1 MSVISAADV
10 NKLRQMT
17 GAGMMDCKKA
27 LTEAEGDFEKAIEI
41 LRKKGQKVSASRSD
55 RDAKEGS
62 VFVKSSE
69 DKKEAVLIALNCE
82 TDFVGKNEEF
92 QSLGK
97 LIAETAFTNK
107 PATKEAL
114 LALTVG
120 NLSIND
126 KIVEL
131 VGKIGEKIEVSE
143 YIHMKGEA
151 VVAYIHAG
159 AKLGVLVSLKGV
171 NGKDV
176 TDAGKDVGMQI
187 AAMNPVAVDVA
198 KKFHPDL
205 VLLDI
210 MMPKM
215 DGVETCR
222 LLREIPEL
230 QKTFIVFLTAR
241 AEEYSEVAA
250 FDVGADDYI
259 NKPIKPR
266 ALMSRISALF
276 RRDFK
281 KTNPSSTITIGDL
294 TIDRTSYTIKIQ
306 NREINLPKK
315 EFELLFF
322 LAQNPNKVF
331 SREDLLL
338 NIWGSDVY
346 VLARTVDVHIRK
358 VREKIGEDY
367 ISTVKGV
374 GYKFSLS

>member
-62 VFVKSSE
+62 VFVKSSD

-92 QSLGK
+92 QNLGK
-97 LIAETAFTNK
+97 LIAETAFANK
-107 PATKEAL
+107 PVSKEAL
-114 LALTVG
+114 LALNVG
-120 NLSIND
+120 GLSIND

-187 AAMNPVAVDVA
+187 AAMNPVAVDESSVDKTVIEKELEIA
-198 KKFHPDL
+198 KAQILAEGK
-205 VLLDI
+205 
-210 MMPKM
+210 
-215 DGVETCR
+215 
-222 LLREIPEL
+222 PENM
-230 QKTFIVFLTAR
+230 V
-241 AEEYSEVAA
+241 
-250 FDVGADDYI
+250 
-259 NKPIKPR
+259 
-266 ALMSRISALF
+266 
-276 RRDFK
+276 
-281 KTNPSSTITIGDL
+281 
-294 TIDRTSYTIKIQ
+294 
-306 NREINLPKK
+306 
-315 EFELLFF
+315 
-322 LAQNPNKVF
+322 
-331 SREDLLL
+331 
-338 NIWGSDVY
+338 
-346 VLARTVDVHIRK
+346 
-358 VREKIGEDY
+358 EKIAAGKLNKFFKE
-367 ISTVKGV
+367 STLLPQAFVKDNSKTVAQYLDSVSKGLTV
-374 GYKFSLS
+374 AEFKRVVIG